1 MEPSLMTFLI
11 KLRALDNA
19 IGNCTTDRHTVS
31 FAALSA
37 SSFPVTFECPR
48 IHWLVSLAHIYL
60 RSELMWVTREF
71 FPRIAMKRD
80 LLSLQMRRVL
90 LMLSALFLN
99 HISATSLLP
108 FLLQMILWNLFFLL
122 WCCWKRKDCLQDLVL
137 LQLQSS
143 HLLICLV

>member
-1 MEPSLMTFLI
+1 MFVMEPSLMTFLI

-60 RSELMWVTREF
+60 RSELM
-71 FPRIAMKRD
+71 
-80 LLSLQMRRVL
+80 
-90 LMLSALFLN
+90 
-99 HISATSLLP
+99 
-108 FLLQMILWNLFFLL
+108 
-122 WCCWKRKDCLQDLVL
+122 
-137 LQLQSS
+137 
-143 HLLICLV
+143 